1 MAKKVNLT
9 KLQRL
14 WADYWIKTG
23 NGTEAARLAGY
34 KGNDNVLA
42 VTAANNLK
50 NEKIKKYIAETYEQ
64 TEKAADDKRVADSM
78 EVLEFLTKT
87 MRGEV
92 KDQFGLDPMLSDRIK
107 AAELLGKRYGLFR
120 EVQQNMEYKNPFKDL
135 STEQLVALAEADADG

>member
-50 NEKIKKYIAETYEQ
+50 NEKIKKYIVETYEQ

-120 EVQQNMEYKNPFKDL
+120 EVQQKVEHENPFKDL
-135 STEQLVALAEADADG
+135 STEQLLVLAEADG

>member
-14 WADYWIKTG
+14 WADYWIQTG

-42 VTAANNLK
+42 VTANNNLK
-50 NEKIKKYIAETYEQ
+50 NEKIRQYIEETYGQAQRE
-64 TEKAADDKRVADSM
+64 ADAKRIADST
-78 EVLEFLTKT
+78 EVLEFLTAT
-87 MRGEV
+87 MRGEI
-92 KDQFGLDPMLSDRIK
+92 KDQFDLDPMLSDRIK

-120 EVQQNMEYKNPFKDL
+120 EVQESVELKNPYADL
-135 STEQLVALAEADADG
+135 TTEQLLALAETDG